1 MGCQHPVPLTA
12 GAALDQFCHHGTVTS
27 GRDASPDHY
36 QLCMEHYRVES
47 EDAGSWYITGIVDK
61 WPRQPDTG
69 FLGMPSFRMDKITG
83 KTQLLSVAD

>member
-47 EDAGSWYITGIVDK
+47 EL
-61 WPRQPDTG
+61 RG
-69 FLGMPSFRMDKITG
+69 FTL
-83 KTQLLSVAD
+83 QLLLLEISILILSLGR